1 MKLRNVSN
9 YPQIVKGVRIE
20 PEEVEEVNVGAAR
33 MQKLESDSR
42 FETVE
47 EDDNQSD
54 GDAEETSK
62 SEQNQEGEE

>member
-20 PEEVEEVNVGAAR
+20 PGEVEEVNVDAAR
-33 MQKLESDSR
+33 MQKLEGDSR

-47 EDDNQSD
+47 EDDNQGD

-62 SEQNQEGEE
+62 SEPNQEGEE